1 MAFIETSTQVFS
13 FADYSDVSARDQRL
27 FVENEG
33 LTQTVVEDLLVRST
47 ERILSQIRATT
58 WWRTYFIKK
67 DTSNTQIS
75 TVADIP
81 ALDATNILSRKADFT
96 DLCVYHTLY
105 EFLLPKVADFS
116 DEGNAERQKI
126 SYYQQKYTDLLNE
139 LITAGDWYDFDG
151 DNTLESSDYDPGVVN
166 PRRIR

>member
-1 MAFIETSTQVFS
+1 MAFIETNTTLYS
-13 FADYSDVSARDQRL
+13 FADYSDVVARDQRL

-47 ERILSQIRATT
+47 ERILSQLRASN
-58 WWRTYFIKK
+58 WWADMYISK
-67 DTSNTQIS
+67 SANTGIQS
-75 TVADIP
+75 RADIP
-81 ALDATNILSRKADFT
+81 ALDAKNILARKADFT
-96 DLCVYHTLY
+96 DLCVYHAMY
-105 EFLLPKVADFS
+105 EFILPKVADFG

-126 SYYQQKYTDLLNE
+126 SYYQQKYDGLFNE

-151 DNTLESSDYDPGVVN
+151 DDTLESSDYDPGYVN